1 MLLHSSLDNRVSL
14 CQKRGES
21 GGEGRGGGRGVLFCS
36 VRMGTMD
43 LIQILFQ
50 KFLNIFSLTGDIKC

>member
-1 MLLHSSLDNRVSL
+1 M
-14 CQKRGES
+14 GE
-21 GGEGRGGGRGVLFCS
+21 EGRGGGRGVLFCS